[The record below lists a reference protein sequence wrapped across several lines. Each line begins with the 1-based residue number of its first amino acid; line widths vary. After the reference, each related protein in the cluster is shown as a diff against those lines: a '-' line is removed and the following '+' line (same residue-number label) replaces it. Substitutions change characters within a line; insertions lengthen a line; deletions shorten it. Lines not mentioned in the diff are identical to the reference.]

1 MVSEWGETVR
11 IFYRFMDLENSS
23 EIAHR
28 ASQKSFYL
36 ILKNLVLPR
45 EAGSPMGH
53 ACPALRESEFS
64 GSAWRNAARV

>member
-36 ILKNLVLPR
+36 ILKNLVLWTR
-45 EAGSPMGH
+45 
-53 ACPALRESEFS
+53 SEFS